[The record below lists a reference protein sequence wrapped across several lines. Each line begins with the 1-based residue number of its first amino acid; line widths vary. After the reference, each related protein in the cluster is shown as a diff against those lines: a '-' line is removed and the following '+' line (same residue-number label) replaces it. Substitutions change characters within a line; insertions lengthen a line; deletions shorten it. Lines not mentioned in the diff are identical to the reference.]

1 LFPPHSEL
9 ILLKAFARLRYTSAP
24 SRSPSASATNQ
35 DSLLIMNSLKS
46 RIIALILVLPAFHAC
61 SVPATGFFGEKDKKD
76 VIWEAGTNQ
85 YFKYADIDTSR
96 FGENQHPV
104 DLDANRLHA
113 IIGSLKIRKLDK
125 HTAED
130 KFEAV
135 FTAQQVDLLSEYLVK
150 GLSDAKP
157 DQDIIFAMQKTVE
170 RFFGLEPEQFFVAG
184 RVFYKNDRLNIIIG
198 DYNRPR
204 LSGYEAAYDPTH
216 MGIVRYDFDFGKR
229 KKPSGFDKT
238 IVSLNGV
245 ENKEFDDARRRDWLV
260 IDVDVAWIAYEQMMQ
275 ARKNEEIAKKRKEL
289 KEVLATEEEDIEQA
303 EKEQKTLRQQV
314 EQLEQEVQAERPPSP
329 AIVPATAG
337 KPATTKAAPA
347 IAETP
352 AETSLE
358 ERLRVLKRLLDQGLI
373 TEDIYNRKVEA
384 LLDESL

>member
-1 LFPPHSEL
+1 MSPRHPEL
-9 ILLKAFARLRYTSAP
+9 ILLKGFARLRYTSAP
-24 SRSPSASATNQ
+24 SQSSSSSAANQ
-35 DSLLIMNSLKS
+35 DSSLIMNSLKS

-104 DLDANRLHA
+104 ELDANQLHA
-113 IIGSLKIRKLDK
+113 IIGSLEIRKLDK

-130 KFEAV
+130 KFRPV
-135 FTAQQVDLLSEYLVK
+135 FTAEQVDLLSEYLVK

-184 RVFYKNDRLNIIIG
+184 RAFYQNNRLNIIIG

-229 KKPSGFDKT
+229 KKPSRFDKT
-238 IVSLNGV
+238 LVSLNGV
-245 ENKEFDDARRRDWLV
+245 ENKDFDNTRRRDWLV
-260 IDVDVAWIAYEQMMQ
+260 IDVNAAWVAYEQMIQ
-275 ARKNEEIAKKRKEL
+275 ARKNEEIAEKRKEL

-303 EKEQKTLRQQV
+303 EKEQQTLRQQV
-314 EQLEQEVQAERPPSP
+314 EQLEQEVQA
-329 AIVPATAG
+329 AV
-337 KPATTKAAPA
+337 TKAAPA
-347 IAETP
+347 VAETP
-352 AETSLE
+352 AEPSLE